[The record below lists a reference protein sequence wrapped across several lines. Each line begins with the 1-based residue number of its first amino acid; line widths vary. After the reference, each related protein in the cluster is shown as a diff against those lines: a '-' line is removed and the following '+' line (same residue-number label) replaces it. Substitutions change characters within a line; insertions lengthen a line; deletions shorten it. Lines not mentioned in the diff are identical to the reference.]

1 MTELN
6 MLYGGNDDNLLSDN
20 LDSAYSSQKISK
32 LSANDNMMYGEE
44 KTTKNQYNPNISLAS
59 TLTQGQNNPTNS
71 NQNHQPVQ
79 LQQKNMQVSQIQNSA
94 NSQHLNNLYSPPMS
108 MQYDNQLK
116 NYNSIENFNYVSND
130 NYRKKGNEYNFFDR
144 MNMKKTEVVKLAL
157 FSLVI
162 VLGISI
168 DRMITYYLSKYIGDN
183 ILTDFQELLLRL
195 SYPIAIFL
203 LLWIFK
209 AL

>member
-6 MLYGGNDDNLLSDN
+6 VLYGGNEDNYTGDNLESVYQPQKTN
-20 LDSAYSSQKISK
+20 KISNSDTLLYTEDK
-32 LSANDNMMYGEE
+32 PSKAP
-44 KTTKNQYNPNISLAS
+44 QYNANVPIVQQQTHNG
-59 TLTQGQNNPTNS
+59 TQSQQMQQMQQMQKQATQPYYSNS
-71 NQNHQPVQ
+71 N
-79 LQQKNMQVSQIQNSA
+79 
-94 NSQHLNNLYSPPMS
+94 
-108 MQYDNQLK
+108 YDNHAK
-116 NYNSIENFNYVSND
+116 NYNLLDNSQYITTD
-130 NYRKKGNEYNFFDR
+130 NYKRRYEYNFFDR
-144 MNMKKTEVVKLAL
+144 MSAKRTEVVKLAL

-168 DRMITYYLSKYIGDN
+168 DRMLTYYLSKYIGEN

-195 SYPIAIFL
+195 SYPITIFL

>member
-6 MLYGGNDDNLLSDN
+6 VLYGSNDDNFIGDN
-20 LDSAYSSQKISK
+20 LESPYQSQKNNKISN
-32 LSANDNMMYGEE
+32 NDTLLYTEDKAT
-44 KTTKNQYNPNISLAS
+44 KTPQYNPAISS
-59 TLTQGQNNPTNS
+59 IQQQVNVPQS
-71 NQNHQPVQ
+71 QQMQQQNHQHT
-79 LQQKNMQVSQIQNSA
+79 QQQISQQA
-94 NSQHLNNLYSPPMS
+94 VHPYYSNTH
-108 MQYDNQLK
+108 YDNRAK
-116 NYNSIENFNYVSND
+116 NYNLLENSQYITNE
-130 NYRKKGNEYNFFDR
+130 NYRRKGGEYNFIDR
-144 MNMKKTEVVKLAL
+144 MTGKRSEVVKLAL

-168 DRMITYYLSKYIGDN
+168 DRMLTYYLSKYIGEN

-195 SYPIAIFL
+195 SYPITIFL